1 LFYKEVYKMAEQ
13 VESKPIIYIIS
24 DSTGE
29 TAQNV
34 VNAAVSQFDS
44 DNIKLKLFAHVESTK
59 DIKGIID
66 KINKEKNF
74 IVYTIVKPE
83 LRSFL
88 KEESQRKSIFSFDV
102 LGPLIENVE
111 RISGIVPK
119 LKPGIIRK
127 MDKQYFKRME
137 AMEFTVKYD
146 ACQGELDLSQA
157 DLVILGVS
165 RTSKTPLSMYLAHKG
180 IKVANII
187 LDFEVE
193 PPVSIYNLPKEKII
207 GLTIQPDNLI
217 EIRAKRLKTLGLSDK
232 SIYTDKERVLKE
244 INYAENVYKKIGC
257 PVIDITNKAIEDIA
271 TQIIKMMKG
280 EE

>member
-1 LFYKEVYKMAEQ
+1 MAEQ

-257 PVIDITNKAIEDIA
+257 PVIDITSKAIEDIA

>member
-1 LFYKEVYKMAEQ
+1 MAEK
-13 VESKPIIYIIS
+13 VESKPTIYIIS

-29 TAQNV
+29 TVQNV

-88 KEESQRKSIFSFDV
+88 KEESQRKSIFSFDI
-102 LGPLIENVE
+102 LGPLIENIE

-127 MDKQYFKRME
+127 IDKQYFKRME

-193 PPVSIYNLPKEKII
+193 PPVSIYNLPKEKIV
-207 GLTIQPDNLI
+207 GLTIEPDNLI
-217 EIRAKRLKTLGLSDK
+217 EIRTKRLKTLGLSDK

-244 INYAENVYKKIGC
+244 INYAENIYKKIGC

-271 TQIIKMMKG
+271 TQILKIMKG

>member
-1 LFYKEVYKMAEQ
+1 MAEQ

-157 DLVILGVS
+157 DLVILVVS

-187 LDFEVE
+187 LD
-193 PPVSIYNLPKEKII
+193 LPKEKII

-257 PVIDITNKAIEDIA
+257 PVIDITSKAIEDIA

>member
-1 LFYKEVYKMAEQ
+1 LFYKEVYKMIEK
-13 VESKPIIYIIS
+13 VESKPTIYIIS

-29 TAQNV
+29 TAQNIV
-34 VNAAVSQFDS
+34 HAAVSQFDS
-44 DNIKLKLFAHVESTK
+44 DNIKLKLFAHIESTK

-66 KINKEKNF
+66 KINKEKSF

-88 KEESQRKSIFSFDV
+88 KEESQRKSIFSFDI
-102 LGPLIENVE
+102 LGPLIDNIE
-111 RISGIVPK
+111 RISGIAPK

-193 PPVSIYNLPKEKII
+193 LPSSIYKLPKKKVI
-207 GLTIQPDNLI
+207 GLTIEPDNLI
-217 EIRAKRLKTLGLSDK
+217 EIRRKRLKTLGLSDE
-232 SIYTDKERVLKE
+232 SIYTDKGRVLKE
-244 INYAENVYKKIGC
+244 INYAENIYKKIGC
-257 PVIDITNKAIEDIA
+257 PVINITNKAIEDIA
-271 TQIIKMMKG
+271 TQILKIMKG